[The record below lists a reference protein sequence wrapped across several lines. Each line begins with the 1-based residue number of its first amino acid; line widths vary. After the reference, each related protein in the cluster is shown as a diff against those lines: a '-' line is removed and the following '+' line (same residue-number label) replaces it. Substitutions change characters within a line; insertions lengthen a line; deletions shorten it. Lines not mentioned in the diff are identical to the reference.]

1 MLIALLGRSIAFVIG
16 DNFTRRGVLVRMYSE

>member
-16 DNFTRRGVLVRMYSE
+16 TNSTRRRVLVRMYFE